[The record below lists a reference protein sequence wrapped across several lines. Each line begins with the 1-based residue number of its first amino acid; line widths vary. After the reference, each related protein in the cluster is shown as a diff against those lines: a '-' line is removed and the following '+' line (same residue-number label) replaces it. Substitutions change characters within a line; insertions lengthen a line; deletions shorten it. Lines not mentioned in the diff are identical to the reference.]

1 MAENRKGSSLI
12 DIIIKRSDILVAVGI
27 ILILGVMI
35 IPLPSY
41 VLDLLLSFSI
51 TLALVVL
58 LVTLYTH
65 EPLELSVFPGLL
77 LVLTLYRLALNVAST
92 RLILLEA
99 EPGKVI
105 SAFGEFVVGGNYV
118 VGLIIFIIL
127 VVIQFIVITKGAG
140 RIAEVSARFT
150 LDAMPGKQMAIDADL
165 NAGLI
170 DEEAARTRRAVISR
184 EADFYGAMDGASKF
198 VRGDAIAGIII
209 TLINILGGFIIGM
222 AQRGLSIGEAL
233 ETYTILTVGDGL
245 VSQIPALL
253 ISTAAGI
260 IISRAASDS
269 NLGTDMVT
277 QLFAQ
282 PKAILIAAF
291 LLAALG
297 IIPGLPTMPFL
308 MMAGVSGSVGLLLV
322 QSKSRSAQ
330 EEKDAKT
337 AREEDSRKNEEASRE
352 SADAVLADLLRVE
365 RMELEIGYGLIP
377 LVDRS
382 QKGDLLDRINLIRK
396 QVASELGLLVPL
408 IRIRDNI
415 QLKPSQ
421 YRIKIR
427 GDEVASGEMV
437 MNHFMALDP
446 GLAKTSIE
454 GIPTREPVFGLEAVW
469 VHHKNRERA
478 ERLGYTVIE
487 PAAVLATHI
496 TEIIKN
502 NAAELLTRQDV
513 KDLVENMQQDNPA
526 LVEELIPAH
535 LTYGSLQRILQHLL
549 QEKVPIRNLQ
559 TILETVSESVS
570 LSSDIEF
577 ISEMVR
583 RSLSRSIIGPL
594 TSDDGS
600 LEVITL
606 SPELEQTLAGAIKEV
621 QGGRAIVLEPEVSAG
636 IVKNIAEAIEKLIRE
651 QRAPVI
657 LTSPATRLYLWKLLS
672 PMVPN
677 LAVIS
682 YSEIPPNISVNSQ
695 KMVKV

>member
-1 MAENRKGSSLI
+1 MAGETQGSSVLDFI
-12 DIIIKRSDILVAVGI
+12 VKRSDILIAVGI
-27 ILILGVMI
+27 ISIIGVMI
-35 IPLPSY
+35 IPLPPY

-51 TLALVVL
+51 TFALVVL
-58 LVTLYTH
+58 LVTLYTY

-92 RLILLEA
+92 RLILLKA

-105 SAFGEFVVGGNYV
+105 SSFGEFVVGGNYV
-118 VGLIIFIIL
+118 VGLVIFIIL
-127 VVIQFIVITKGAG
+127 VVIQFVVITKGAG

-170 DEEAARTRRAVISR
+170 DEEAARTRRATISR

-222 AQRGLSIGEAL
+222 AQRGLSMGEAL

-269 NLGTDMVT
+269 NLGTDMIN

-282 PKAILIAAF
+282 PRAILIAAF
-291 LLAALG
+291 LLMVLG
-297 IIPGLPTMPFL
+297 IIPGLPTTPFFIL
-308 MMAGVSGSVGLLLV
+308 AGTSGAVGLLLV
-322 QSKSRSAQ
+322 QSKSRS
-330 EEKDAKT
+330 EKEKIRET
-337 AREEDSRKNEEASRE
+337 KAREEEAERDREASRE
-352 SADAVLADLLRVE
+352 SAEAVLADLLRVE

-382 QKGDLLDRINLIRK
+382 QKGDLLDRITLIRK
-396 QVASELGLLVPL
+396 QIASELGLLVPL

-421 YRIKIR
+421 YSIKIR
-427 GDEVASGEMV
+427 GDEVAAGEMV

-446 GLAKTSIE
+446 GLAKGKIE
-454 GIPTREPVFGLEAVW
+454 GIPTKEPVFGLDAIW
-469 VHHKNRERA
+469 VHRKNRDRA

-487 PAAVLATHI
+487 PAAVLATHL
-496 TEIIKN
+496 TEVIKSS
-502 NAAELLTRQDV
+502 AAELLTRQDV
-513 KDLVENMQQDNPA
+513 KDLVENIQEENPA
-526 LVEELIPAH
+526 LVEELVPAQ

-559 TILETVSESVS
+559 TILETISETVT
-570 LSSDIEF
+570 LSTDIEF

-583 RSLSRSIIGPL
+583 RSLSRSIINPL
-594 TSDDGS
+594 LTGEGV
-600 LEVITL
+600 LEVVTL
-606 SPELEQTLAGAIKEV
+606 SPDLEQVLAGAIKDV
-621 QGGRAIVLEPEVSAG
+621 QGGRAIVLEPDVSAG
-636 IVKNIAEAIEKLIRE
+636 IMRNVAEALEKLIRE
-651 QRAPVI
+651 QKAPVI

-682 YSEIPPNISVNSQ
+682 YNEIPANIPVNSE